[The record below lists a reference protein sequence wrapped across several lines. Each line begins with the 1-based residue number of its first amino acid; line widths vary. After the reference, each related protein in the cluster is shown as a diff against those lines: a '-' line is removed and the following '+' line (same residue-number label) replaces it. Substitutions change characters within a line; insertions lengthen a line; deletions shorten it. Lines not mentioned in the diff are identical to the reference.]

1 MLKFSNT
8 DRQQR
13 QFKFIAIILICTA
26 IYVSS
31 LSMQLSPILI
41 LVSLVVGILIYLMRH
56 FRLKLKAD
64 HPYANGFR
72 SLSNV
77 IPIVIFI
84 TMMGYFPQQKSAFET
99 IALGIQVLGFMGI
112 GIFLVSTYSNRAK
125 RMTDHQDDQA

>member
-13 QFKFIAIILICTA
+13 QIKLVVIILICIA

-31 LSMQLSPILI
+31 LSMQLSQILI
-41 LVSLVVGILIYLMRH
+41 LVSLALGILIYGMHH
-56 FRLKLKAD
+56 FRRKLKAD
-64 HPYANGFR
+64 HPYANGFQ

-84 TMMGYFPQQKSAFET
+84 TMMGYFPQQKSILET
-99 IALGIQVLGFMGI
+99 IALSIQVLGFMAV
-112 GIFLVSTYSNRAK
+112 GIFLVSTVSNRSK
-125 RMTDHQDDQA
+125 RVTDHKDDQI